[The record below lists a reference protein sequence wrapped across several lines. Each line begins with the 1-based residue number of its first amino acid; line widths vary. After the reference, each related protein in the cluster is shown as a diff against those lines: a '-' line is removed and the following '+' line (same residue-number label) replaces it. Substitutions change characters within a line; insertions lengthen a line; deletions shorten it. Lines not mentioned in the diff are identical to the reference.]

1 LRLKQRVS
9 DMTDP
14 AVERNVVICKV
25 RRLPAP
31 GEVLVRLGEMVK
43 VDTPIARGRVRNTE
57 LVEVR
62 VDQKL
67 GVDAMDVAH
76 YMLKREGD
84 EVKKDEVI
92 ALRRSFFGS
101 STKILRAP
109 LDGTIEAFSR
119 TSGKLLIRGLPI
131 QIEVNAHIPGRVTE
145 LFPLE
150 GAIVECK
157 GAIARGAVGVGG
169 EARGPLE
176 VLANGPGDVLTED
189 SITKSHIGKVVLG
202 GATVTPEAQ
211 IKARSVGV
219 AALVVGGVDEKD
231 LSGLLGHE
239 LNLGDTGMERIG
251 FTLVSLS
258 GFGTQPLDEDA
269 FRLFK
274 EYEGRLACVDG
285 TTQIRT
291 RMLRPEVILPD

>member
-1 LRLKQRVS
+1 
-9 DMTDP
+9 MTGEN
-14 AVERNVVICKV
+14 VERDVLISKA

-31 GEVLVRLGEMVK
+31 GEVLVRPGETVRA
-43 VDTPIARGRVRNTE
+43 DTPIARGRVRNIE

-67 GVDAMDVAH
+67 GVDAMDVAP

-84 EVKKDEVI
+84 AVKKDEVI
-92 ALRRSFFGS
+92 ALRRSFFGT

-109 LDGTIEAFSR
+109 LDGTIEAFSH

-150 GAIVECK
+150 GAVVECR
-157 GAIARGAVGVGG
+157 GAIARGAFGVGG

-176 VLANGPGDVLTED
+176 VLADGPGDVLTE
-189 SITKSHIGKVVLG
+189 SPITKSHAGKVVVG
-202 GATVTPEAQ
+202 GAIATPEALRKVQ
-211 IKARSVGV
+211 SAGI
-219 AALVVGGVDEKD
+219 AALIVGGVDEKD
-231 LSGLLGHE
+231 LAVLLGHE
-239 LNLGDTGMERIG
+239 LNLGDTGGERIG

-258 GFGTQPLDEDA
+258 GFGAEPLDGEVL
-269 FRLFK
+269 RLFR
-274 EYEGRLACVDG
+274 EHEGRLACVDG

-291 RMLRPEVILPD
+291 RMLRPEVILPS